1 MSAVLLQPPDRVW
14 TCPHCLAQDRTPWD
28 TPNRFHKC
36 RALAGITAPMIP
48 TGSGARVLAMERE
61 DYIGTE
67 DVQLDGNGRP
77 VMNITTE
84 RPDGSTDVIAFA
96 PCATVRM
103 VN

>member
-1 MSAVLLQPPDRVW
+1 MTIILRAAVQRWECD
-14 TCPHCLAQDRTPWD
+14 HCSLRDVTTGQ
-28 TPNRFHKC
+28 PNRFHHC
-36 RALAGITAPMIP
+36 PGMAGMLTPMVLEGSRVKITAN
-48 TGSGARVLAMERE
+48 ERE

-67 DVQLDGNGRP
+67 DVQLDENGRP

-84 RPDGSTDVIAFA
+84 RPDGSTDVVAFA